1 MKSAAVILSLQVF
14 SPLIGSSAF
23 VLGMRNRNRNRNH
36 HSGYSSTRTIHASD
50 FIVKHLATAMETE
63 AMSEEDHVFDFI
75 EAATKAAMDRENCET
90 KANSKKKYPIGD
102 FETSS
107 SAPSKSAAAPMS
119 ENSNDEFELEFDF
132 IAAATEAAVERENR
146 EAIATAG
153 KAATRASAFAFAV
166 YPADSHSQTPSERN
180 ATPVQQRSLL
190 L

>member
-23 VLGMRNRNRNRNH
+23 VLGMRNRNRNH

-63 AMSEEDHVFDFI
+63 AMSEEDHAFDFI

-107 SAPSKSAAAPMS
+107 SAPSKSAVAPMS
-119 ENSNDEFELEFDF
+119 ENGNDEFELEFDF

-166 YPADSHSQTPSERN
+166 YPADSHLQTPSERN